1 MKTLT
6 IDRLE
11 GDIAV
16 CEQADRTMV
25 NIPLSQL
32 PEGVGEGDVLVAA
45 TAEAGA
51 DIAYTIDKEATDTR
65 RAAAKALLER
75 LKNRKQ

>member
-65 RAAAKALLER
+65 RAVAKALLER